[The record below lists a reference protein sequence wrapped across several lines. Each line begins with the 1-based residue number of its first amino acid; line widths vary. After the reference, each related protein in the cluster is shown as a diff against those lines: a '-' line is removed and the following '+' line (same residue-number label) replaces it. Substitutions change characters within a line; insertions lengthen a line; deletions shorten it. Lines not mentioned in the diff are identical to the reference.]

1 MRLRIACLLTVS
13 SASSQEGSEQTGL
26 LQKMGRGEILVT
38 EVSEESQTRLSKLFD
53 STSQLLRSG
62 TTPAVISFTRDVLK
76 EIEDAA
82 LPAITDSSNIDA
94 QLLNAS
100 LAAFTPIRSQY
111 EVKMA
116 EFEAEMTQFDQI
128 SSKHNTCREEEG
140 TLPRKAQTPN
150 YCTKFT
156 DCTTKL
162 KELWLDYQLQKQ
174 QFQGIHD
181 VITGGI
187 CPTAKPWGTF
197 PQDWKLGT
205 EYQYD
210 EAEKMYTWQYR
221 TNIETYTREGAEY
234 FKAKD
239 AYEAQNKLCVLDKT
253 GLNAKTSECDGLKT
267 SLETKSCS
275 GKNLHKEWQ
284 DVFDETWKLAQENLA
299 SNINNVRQQEHDRK
313 IEYQSI
319 KSVQCLLERIN
330 STGGMPCDDTMG
342 NGTADAQIAQ
352 CRIIDITTSWLNLT
366 YPDEPGLPVQTSLTP
381 HACQAAFVTQ
391 EYGPMVNKTCGVSDV
406 GDSGAWV
413 VQLLKPICDVNKT
426 CEETSTTVTIA
437 TATTSRAIKT
447 PATLV
452 TTT

>member
-1 MRLRIACLLTVS
+1 MRFPIACLLTVS
-13 SASSQEGSEQTGL
+13 SASTQEGSEQTGL

-38 EVSEESQTRLSKLFD
+38 EASEESHTNARLSKLFD

-62 TTPAVISFTRDVLK
+62 TTPAVITFTQDVLK
-76 EIEDAA
+76 EIQDAA
-82 LPAITDSSNIDA
+82 LPAITDSSDTDA
-94 QLLNAS
+94 KLLNS
-100 LAAFTPIRSQY
+100 SFDAFTPIRIQY
-111 EVKMA
+111 EAKMA
-116 EFEAEMTQFDQI
+116 EFETEMAEFNEI
-128 SSKHNTCREEEG
+128 SKNHMKCRKEEG
-140 TLPRKAQTPN
+140 TLPQQGKTSN
-150 YCTKFT
+150 YCGKFNV
-156 DCTTKL
+156 CTTTL

-181 VITGGI
+181 IITGGI

-205 EYQYD
+205 EYKYND
-210 EAEKMYTWQYR
+210 VDNMYTWEYR
-221 TNIETYTREGAEY
+221 TNIETYTKEGEEY

-239 AYEAQNKLCVLDKT
+239 AYEAQNKLC
-253 GLNAKTSECDGLKT
+253 GLNKTALIAKTSECDGIKA

-284 DVFDETWKLAQENLA
+284 DVFDQTWKLAQENLA
-299 SNINNVRQQEHDRK
+299 SNTKNVKQQEQDRK

-366 YPDEPGLPVQTSLTP
+366 YPVEPDLPVQTSLTP
-381 HACQAAFVTQ
+381 HACEARFVTQ
-391 EYGPMVNKTCGVSDV
+391 EYGQMGSKTCGVSDV
-406 GDSGAWV
+406 GDNGAWV
-413 VQLLKPICDVNKT
+413 VQLAEPICDVNKT
-426 CEETSTTVTIA
+426 CEENPVIIQTFT
-437 TATTSRAIKT
+437 TTSHPISTR
-447 PATLV
+447 
-452 TTT
+452 